1 MSVPLL
7 IKYSQANLN
16 SIKDVNPFELLK
28 KLSGNHTCYFY
39 YQEAHKSH
47 KKLGV
52 KIKDSEWVFI
62 VEFGNDGIHLI
73 NPWFKKQRLLN
84 PNEESEAIISA
95 CTLYFDDSRNP
106 AILTY
111 MNKGIKDIAEVSN
124 LISKCEKLQKPIVL
138 PENNVDKEIWVSYCE
153 GLNELCKER
162 RDFLY
167 VDYAGKPIVYPDS
180 RQGEIN
186 TIRIGLKT
194 NSIEDTIEKVKM
206 LLSNKYNI
214 SSIEINDDKTEIT
227 INCKGTEKVSD
238 DDLEDVNNLLREF
251 GFIMPTDGMLN
262 VLKISVSC
270 NKVPKLKILDSF
282 DSNLLKEGILFE
294 SDSSLNY
301 KLFNAENINRF
312 EQIAKETFGKMASC
326 TKNYHVKLE
335 IDVEGDILN
344 SIRKDIEDNPCFSVN
359 KGFFTISSDNPK
371 EYNMLIDNAQEI
383 LSKYG
388 IYDEFPEFYP
398 IYKID
403 AKIAKDEARQAIM
416 LLADEKLY
424 EFKQIAYKYEFDANS
439 ARVIRYTFKFKSA
452 EEREDIINRFT
463 SVYDTLT
470 DVYKLTIKDRI
481 GSTVIRYKKDESS
494 SQSIDEELR
503 LNYQGEE
510 IKLVDGR
517 IYNKLFRDVKDPNNI
532 IDPNLRNK
540 YNRFMMEC
548 PIIGTCHNRKNN
560 YVIVKLSDE
569 FYNEEGMEQKIKEGD
584 MIFFPSVGTSTE
596 LRRQYEAIQR
606 INTPGQTIK
615 GRKIEPPVNPSLCR
629 FLFNPIY
636 ALDTKDG
643 IEETKDVIKRRL
655 LDSNLNERQIEAVAK
670 SILAKDIALIQGP
683 PGTGKTTVIAE
694 IIWQEIRR
702 NPKCRILL
710 TSQTNLAV
718 DNALERLRQ
727 KKEIRPLRVVSDQH
741 SLSDDMIYNIYLL
754 DSWVEAPNELN
765 SNNAVEMWIDNIVK
779 RIDTNK
785 GYEDIL
791 KEWRTCLVNK
801 DKPIRRKFVESYK
814 SNVNLIAATCSICG
828 SRLFGDMYQKMYDS
842 DKVDFDVV
850 IMDEASKATPLEMA
864 IPMVLGKK
872 IIIMGDHKQ
881 LPPVLDENSID
892 TALRKIGKVGLADK
906 ISNLKESQF
915 KKLFLLCQKFKPNLV
930 STLDTQYR
938 MHRDIMM
945 TINQFY
951 MDELG
956 DNGLICGIENVMDNP
971 DMQVAGS
978 RWHGISNEPFI
989 SPNIHA
995 IWVNVVGQEEK
1006 EYTSYK
1012 NIEEVK
1018 AVKKIIDVLVS
1029 SDGFSDYL
1037 KEKKRLE
1044 DKEIAIITFYSAQK
1058 RELKKLEQNG
1068 DLDKFLDYR
1077 IDVVDR
1083 FQGMERNIVIVST
1096 VRSNRNNSIGFA
1108 REIERINVAF
1118 SRAKTLLVVV
1128 GNKNQFALMKSYRQS
1143 MAAMQMVDIKQI
1155 DDILRNGRK

>member
-1 MSVPLL
+1 M
-7 IKYSQANLN
+7 
-16 SIKDVNPFELLK
+16 
-28 KLSGNHTCYFY
+28 
-39 YQEAHKSH
+39 
-47 KKLGV
+47 
-52 KIKDSEWVFI
+52 
-62 VEFGNDGIHLI
+62 
-73 NPWFKKQRLLN
+73 
-84 PNEESEAIISA
+84 
-95 CTLYFDDSRNP
+95 
-106 AILTY
+106 
-111 MNKGIKDIAEVSN
+111 
-124 LISKCEKLQKPIVL
+124 
-138 PENNVDKEIWVSYCE
+138 
-153 GLNELCKER
+153 
-162 RDFLY
+162 
-167 VDYAGKPIVYPDS
+167 
-180 RQGEIN
+180 
-186 TIRIGLKT
+186 
-194 NSIEDTIEKVKM
+194 
-206 LLSNKYNI
+206 
-214 SSIEINDDKTEIT
+214 
-227 INCKGTEKVSD
+227 
-238 DDLEDVNNLLREF
+238 
-251 GFIMPTDGMLN
+251 
-262 VLKISVSC
+262 
-270 NKVPKLKILDSF
+270 
-282 DSNLLKEGILFE
+282 
-294 SDSSLNY
+294 
-301 KLFNAENINRF
+301 
-312 EQIAKETFGKMASC
+312 
-326 TKNYHVKLE
+326 
-335 IDVEGDILN
+335 
-344 SIRKDIEDNPCFSVN
+344 
-359 KGFFTISSDNPK
+359 
-371 EYNMLIDNAQEI
+371 
-383 LSKYG
+383 
-388 IYDEFPEFYP
+388 
-398 IYKID
+398 
-403 AKIAKDEARQAIM
+403 
-416 LLADEKLY
+416 
-424 EFKQIAYKYEFDANS
+424 
-439 ARVIRYTFKFKSA
+439 
-452 EEREDIINRFT
+452 
-463 SVYDTLT
+463 
-470 DVYKLTIKDRI
+470 
-481 GSTVIRYKKDESS
+481 
-494 SQSIDEELR
+494 
-503 LNYQGEE
+503 
-510 IKLVDGR
+510 
-517 IYNKLFRDVKDPNNI
+517 
-532 IDPNLRNK
+532 
-540 YNRFMMEC
+540 
-548 PIIGTCHNRKNN
+548 
-560 YVIVKLSDE
+560 
-569 FYNEEGMEQKIKEGD
+569 
-584 MIFFPSVGTSTE
+584 
-596 LRRQYEAIQR
+596 
-606 INTPGQTIK
+606 
-615 GRKIEPPVNPSLCR
+615 
-629 FLFNPIY
+629 
-636 ALDTKDG
+636 
-643 IEETKDVIKRRL
+643 
-655 LDSNLNERQIEAVAK
+655 
-670 SILAKDIALIQGP
+670 
-683 PGTGKTTVIAE
+683 
-694 IIWQEIRR
+694 
-702 NPKCRILL
+702 
-710 TSQTNLAV
+710 
-718 DNALERLRQ
+718 
-727 KKEIRPLRVVSDQH
+727 
-741 SLSDDMIYNIYLL
+741 
-754 DSWVEAPNELN
+754 
-765 SNNAVEMWIDNIVK
+765 
-779 RIDTNK
+779 
-785 GYEDIL
+785 
-791 KEWRTCLVNK
+791 VNK

-850 IMDEASKATPLEMA
+850 IMDEASKATPLEME